1 MTDPNL
7 LNRARGV
14 LGLYRGAQGGEKQAA
29 RGALVRLLNTH
40 NIYLDTLEAGLP
52 HSQNPDD
59 LEGWRP
65 AQGWLAALGTDA
77 QDEAL
82 QRLIDADDLSLPE
95 RRLVLERL
103 SLSALVASRAAGWL
117 SADPELEEA
126 QLIQAGEAL
135 KPEDVAQ
142 DARPIAGAV
151 QRLSLQGAWLLAR
164 PERRLKA
171 DTEVQAEFFAGL
183 IEGQTTRRARIERE
197 GGRFVVLTRLS
208 VGELSRFRTAA
219 AQHPGRLEREVLR
232 AARALGRQLGGS
244 KED

>member
-151 QRLSLQGAWLLAR
+151 QRLSLQGAWLLTR